1 MTYYERN
8 LPHWHPA
15 GRIIFLTWRLYGS
28 LPASFLRSLGEDKA
42 QPAGKFFRVVDCQ
55 LDQARTGPLWLKDP
69 RIAGYVVRALQR
81 GEVELEQYAL
91 LSFVV
96 MANHVHVLLEPKID
110 VARITKGIKGVTAK
124 EGNQILGRTGRRFWQ
139 DESYDHW
146 VRSPSECDRIRSY
159 IERNPVVA
167 GLVARP
173 DEWPWSSAD
182 AGRVSSTATLGC
194 AWIFDSK

>member
-1 MTYYERN
+1 MAVVERCTPTESVAQPLLAVHGYSIQNKVQARVGMPVLAKMTYYERN

-124 EGNQILGRTGRRFWQ
+124 EANQILGRTGKT
-139 DESYDHW
+139 
-146 VRSPSECDRIRSY
+146 IL
-159 IERNPVVA
+159 A
-167 GLVARP
+167 G
-173 DEWPWSSAD
+173 
-182 AGRVSSTATLGC
+182 
-194 AWIFDSK
+194 

>member
-1 MTYYERN
+1 
-8 LPHWHPA
+8 
-15 GRIIFLTWRLYGS
+15 
-28 LPASFLRSLGEDKA
+28 
-42 QPAGKFFRVVDCQ
+42 
-55 LDQARTGPLWLKDP
+55 
-69 RIAGYVVRALQR
+69 
-81 GEVELEQYAL
+81 
-91 LSFVV
+91 

-167 GLVARP
+167 GLVGRPGERMGCGGARRQRGGEKP
-173 DEWPWSSAD
+173 PL
-182 AGRVSSTATLGC
+182 LGSGVR
-194 AWIFDSK
+194 FE

>member
-1 MTYYERN
+1 
-8 LPHWHPA
+8 
-15 GRIIFLTWRLYGS
+15 
-28 LPASFLRSLGEDKA
+28 
-42 QPAGKFFRVVDCQ
+42 
-55 LDQARTGPLWLKDP
+55 
-69 RIAGYVVRALQR
+69 
-81 GEVELEQYAL
+81 
-91 LSFVV
+91 

-167 GLVARP
+167 GFIGGQG
-173 DEWPWSSAD
+173 EWPQSEACSGARRECQAPWLCAG
-182 AGRVSSTATLGC
+182 GRVQ
-194 AWIFDSK
+194 KKNP

>member
-1 MTYYERN
+1 
-8 LPHWHPA
+8 
-15 GRIIFLTWRLYGS
+15 
-28 LPASFLRSLGEDKA
+28 
-42 QPAGKFFRVVDCQ
+42 
-55 LDQARTGPLWLKDP
+55 
-69 RIAGYVVRALQR
+69 
-81 GEVELEQYAL
+81 
-91 LSFVV
+91 

-167 GLVARP
+167 GFVGGPGEMLGVGAARP
-173 DEWPWSSAD
+173 QKEKDKASLRCP
-182 AGRVSSTATLGC
+182 GIL
-194 AWIFDSK
+194 F